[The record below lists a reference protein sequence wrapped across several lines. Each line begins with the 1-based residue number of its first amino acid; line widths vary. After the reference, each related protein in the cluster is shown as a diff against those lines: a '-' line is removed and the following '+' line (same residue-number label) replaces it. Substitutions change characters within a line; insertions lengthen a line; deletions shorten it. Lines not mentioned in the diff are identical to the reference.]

1 MKIFDIDACAEGTYT
16 LFDVNCPPGWYG
28 SGCYDVEVECY
39 QEIHF
44 TVAAETLDDALQMIL
59 DGFED
64 CHGDYANSVDKIYYN
79 TNSVQE
85 KDDEEDGDAE
95 IIDYERQE
103 PVDKPDAPKE
113 YNAEIIGMRTKKK

>member
-1 MKIFDIDACAEGTYT
+1 MKIFDIDACAEGSYT
-16 LFDVNCPPGWYG
+16 EYEVNCPSYWRG

-64 CHGDYANSVDKIYYN
+64 CHGDYANSIDKVFYN
-79 TNSVQE
+79 TESVVE
-85 KDDEEDGDAE
+85 KEDEEGGDAE
-95 IIDYERQE
+95 IIDYEQQE
-103 PVDKPDAPKE
+103 PVAKPDAPKE
-113 YNAEIIGMRTKKK
+113 YNAEIIGIRTKE